1 MSGKYKYAVA
11 RENFEDY
18 SSGRVLYGSPGATNF
33 PVRLASETFQRI
45 AARLNEKEAP
55 PPYVLYD
62 PCCGGGYS
70 ATVLGYLHGEQI
82 KKIYASDVSLEA
94 LELARRNLSLLTSDG
109 LARRADELRALIERF
124 DKPSH
129 RDALDSSSR
138 LKRALE
144 RLPHAIETNCFRFDI
159 LGGAD
164 PSPEIEKVDLVFSD
178 VPYGAATHW
187 QGAATG
193 LNPFQKL
200 LDNLRNILAPASVVA
215 LTASKK
221 QEISHDGYRRLKDI
235 KIGKRRTILLEPL
248 D

>member
-1 MSGKYKYAVA
+1 MSGKYKFAVA

-18 SSGRVLYGSPGATNF
+18 SSGRVLYNSPGATNF
-33 PVRLASETFQRI
+33 PVRLASETFQRV
-45 AARLNEKEAP
+45 AARLLEKKAP

-62 PCCGGGYS
+62 PCGGGGYS

-94 LELARRNLSLLTSDG
+94 LALAQRNLSLLTTRG
-109 LARRADELRALIERF
+109 LARRANELRALIEQF

-129 RDALDSSSR
+129 KDALDSSSR
-138 LKRALE
+138 LKRTLE
-144 RLPHAIETNCFRFDI
+144 RLPHAIETKCFHFDI
-159 LGGAD
+159 LGGGD
-164 PSPEIEKVDLVFSD
+164 LSPEIEKVDVVFSD
-178 VPYGAATHW
+178 VPYGEVTHW
-187 QGAATG
+187 QGATNG
-193 LNPFQKL
+193 LNPFQGL
-200 LDNLRNILAPASVVA
+200 LDKLRNILARASVVA
-215 LTASKK
+215 LTASKR